1 MEENIIPVK
10 TGVHIV
16 IDYYRGTFEFR
27 SSNNDNELDDVLS
40 IVKGLASFMNFDD
53 SDTFEMPYGKGRYK
67 YLYRFGDSIDL
78 YLKGPVNA
86 YGLHTCSIELKG
98 QGCREFER
106 RNEEKTW
113 YDFLLHL
120 CGFYDIN
127 TTRIDIAIDDYE
139 GKDVRFDWIK
149 KKLDN
154 KEYITTFK
162 RKYYKIHG
170 CNEEGYSLEFG
181 SRTSSQ
187 MLVIYEKNK
196 QQLHKNGECLQDY
209 WTRFE
214 MRFMHDKGQ
223 RVVNDLIDNYKKSES
238 DFTKFVFGI
247 FYTMLDIKESSNY
260 NDKNIYKEDTHPKW
274 LRFLND
280 VEKATITKPDPKE
293 LRWNKFNNYV
303 RSSLNKFLLVKYIIA
318 GESYFQFNKEVLKE
332 LRVGLDVIIEDKNKI
347 SQINGY
353 LKDNGEKT
361 ISVSDIKNKML
372 ELDKILDDLDVP
384 F

>member
-1 MEENIIPVK
+1 MEEIITPVK

-16 IDYYRGTFEFR
+16 IDYYRATFDFR
-27 SSNNDNELDDVLS
+27 YSSDDNELADVLD
-40 IVKGLASFMNFDD
+40 IVKSFANFLNFDD
-53 SDTFEMPYGKGRYK
+53 SETFDMPYGKGRYK
-67 YLYRFGDSIDL
+67 YLYRFGETINL
-78 YLKGPVNA
+78 YIKGPVNA
-86 YGLHTCSIELKG
+86 YGMHTCSIELKG

-106 RNEEKTW
+106 KNPEKTW

-120 CGFYDIN
+120 CGFFDVN

-139 GKDVRFDWIK
+139 GKDVTFNWIK
-149 KKLDN
+149 NKFDN

-170 CNEEGYSLEFG
+170 CDEEGYSLEFG
-181 SRTSSQ
+181 SRTSNQ
-187 MLVIYEKNK
+187 MLVIYEKHK
-196 QQLHKNGECLQDY
+196 EQLHKNGVCVQDY

-260 NDKNIYKEDTHPKW
+260 NDKNIYKEDTDSNW
-274 LRFLND
+274 LSFLND
-280 VEKATITKPDPKE
+280 VEKATITKPDKKE
-293 LRWNKFNNYV
+293 MKWNKFNNYV
-303 RSSLNKFLLVKYIIA
+303 RQSLNKFLLVKFLLA
-318 GESYFQFNKEVLKE
+318 NKSNFQFNKELLKE
-332 LRVGLDVIIEDKNKI
+332 LRLGLDSIIEDKNKI
-347 SQINGY
+347 NQVNGY
-353 LKDNGEKT
+353 LKDNGSNIINTEE
-361 ISVSDIKNKML
+361 IKNVMDVVGNLL
-372 ELDKILDDLDVP
+372 EDMEVP